1 MRLTVARKKFERGPF
16 HLGPFSPVIN
26 TISCLW
32 IIFTSALFLCPTE
45 APVTARMY
53 QSLIALLPH

>member
-1 MRLTVARKKFERGPF
+1 MRLTVARKKFQRGPF

-26 TISCLW
+26 IISCLW

-53 QSLIALLPH
+53 QSLIALLLH